1 MRNLLFGLILMIL
14 ALDMPVS
21 ANLVMF
27 EAGNAVICID
37 DELEKKELGDTI
49 NFYPSIYFDPVTRE
63 HAKKNEYTLSINEI
77 TITSP
82 EHLGVVSIP
91 IRVMISNMPFDL
103 GIFTFSPTPVKNVV
117 VGKLGRINTTLYNG
131 SLEDQTPY
139 LVTFTDGNL
148 SCCIYDQDGTQ
159 KDMEDFLKRIDI
171 ISKEELP
178 SKLPLL
184 WTEE

>member
-1 MRNLLFGLILMIL
+1 MVV
-14 ALDMPVS
+14 ALSMPCS
-21 ANLVMF
+21 ASLVMF

-37 DELEKKELGDTI
+37 DEFEKKELGDI
-49 NFYPSIYFDPVTRE
+49 MDFYPAIYFDPVTRE

-77 TITSP
+77 TITTP
-82 EHLGVVSIP
+82 EHFGVEGIP
-91 IRVMISNMPFDL
+91 IRVMISNRPFDL
-103 GIFTFSPTPVKNVV
+103 GIFTFTPTPVKSVV

-131 SLEDQTPY
+131 SIEDQTPY
-139 LVTFTDGNL
+139 LVAFTDGNL

-159 KDMEDFLKRIDI
+159 RDMEDFLKRIDI
-171 ISKEELP
+171 ISKEEFP